1 MQEDPSI
8 KGIASI
14 LILSYILDV
23 IKWAT
28 DGVRFKRLSHTLL
41 EGHPEH
47 KDMWENSHETGTPH
61 KKKNLKKGPRK
72 STKYVL
78 QNWNR
83 ALFQAYFFVIFGHSE
98 LSEPSCCGL
107 PLPPHRYHGF
117 TSHHRFSQSGEMK
130 KDEPDFIFQ
139 RARSEYSTQKRL
151 CFLRLPQFGQWAKQI
166 TQMSFSCVC
175 GNLGMILQLETRK
188 DQMSL

>member
-1 MQEDPSI
+1 MSNRWLDLNISLTHIIRGSPRTQRHVGTFTWNRNATQEKI
-8 KGIASI
+8 K
-14 LILSYILDV
+14 
-23 IKWAT
+23 
-28 DGVRFKRLSHTLL
+28 
-41 EGHPEH
+41 E
-47 KDMWENSHETGTPH
+47 
-61 KKKNLKKGPRK
+61 KGPRK

-117 TSHHRFSQSGEMK
+117 TSHHRFLQSGEMK
-130 KDEPDFIFQ
+130 KDWPDFIFQ
-139 RARSEYSTQKRL
+139 RAQSEYSSQKTL
-151 CFLRLPQFGQWAKQI
+151 CLLRLPQFGHWAKQI